1 MAEESFQEK
10 TEEATPKRQEMAREE
25 GQVAKSLELNA
36 AAIIGLGLTATALL
50 APFVAQQSSNFM
62 RHTFTNAATLFRSDA
77 DIASLSIDS
86 LLSFLTQATPFM
98 GILLVIGVVA
108 SISQVGF
115 HVSPKALTPKFERIN
130 PLAGMKRLFSP
141 RSLVVLVRDLIK
153 LFIVGYVAWSVISKQ
168 VAQMVTMVDLSV
180 SQLGPLMS
188 EMALALAIK
197 IGLAIFAIALLDY
210 MYTRFEFAKSIR
222 MSKQDVKDEYKNSDG
237 SPQIKSRIRQIQRDQ
252 SRSRMMADIPK
263 ADVVITN
270 PTHIAVAIKYDADT
284 MGAPTVLA
292 KGERLIAQR
301 IKEIA
306 REHGIPIIED
316 KPLARALFKL
326 CDVGASVPQTLY
338 RAVAEILAYVY
349 RLDQRGVKS

>member
-10 TEEATPKRQEMAREE
+10 TEEATPRRQEMAREE
-25 GQVAKSLELNA
+25 GQVAKSPELNA
-36 AAIIGLGLTATALL
+36 AAIIGLGLTVTAML
-50 APFVAQQSSNFM
+50 APFVAEQSSNFM
-62 RHTFTNAATLFRSDA
+62 RHTLSNAATLFRSDA
-77 DIASLSIDS
+77 DLSALSMDS
-86 LLSFLTQATPFM
+86 LLTFLTQATPFM

-108 SISQVGF
+108 SVSQVGF
-115 HVSPKALTPKFERIN
+115 HVSPKALAPKFERIN

-197 IGLAIFAIALLDY
+197 IGLAVFAIALLDY

-222 MSKQDVKDEYKNSDG
+222 MSKQDIKDEYKNSEG
-237 SPQIKSRIRQIQRDQ
+237 SPQIKARIRQIQRDQ
-252 SRSRMMADIPK
+252 SRSRMMADVPK

-306 REHGIPIIED
+306 REHGIPVIED

-338 RAVAEILAYVY
+338 RAVAEVLAYVY